1 MENNLNERKE
11 IIEKLHLIVTE
22 KIHHLQA
29 LIDDL
34 RSSNT
39 ETKSSMGDKYETS
52 REMLQQEIRQ
62 IQSQLLN
69 FQNQKNILNRIH
81 ELPTQTIQLGSI
93 VRTSFGNFMVAS
105 SLGEFEWEGEKFI
118 SISEQTP
125 LAQQL
130 LGKKSGDS
138 FEINQM
144 THRIIELN

>member
-1 MENNLNERKE
+1 MRDRKK
-11 IIEKLHLIVTE
+11 IIRQLHQITEE
-22 KIHHLQA
+22 KIEYLQG
-29 LIDDL
+29 LIEDL

-69 FQNQKNILNRIH
+69 FQNHQNILNRIK
-81 ELPTQTIQLGSI
+81 ELPSDTIQLGSI
-93 VRTSFGNFMVAS
+93 VMTSFGNFVVAS
-105 SLGEFEWEGEKFI
+105 SLGEFELDGQKFI

-125 LAQQL
+125 LAQQI

-138 FEINQM
+138 FQINQM
-144 THRIIELN
+144 THRIIAIN

>member
-1 MENNLNERKE
+1 MSNRKE
-11 IIEKLHLIVTE
+11 IIQ
-22 KIHHLQA
+22 KIHQIVETKIADLQS

-62 IQSQLLN
+62 IQTQLQVY
-69 FQNQKNILNRIH
+69 QNHQNLVNRIK
-81 ELPTQTIQLGSI
+81 EKPSETITFGSI
-93 VRTSFGNFMVAS
+93 VKTSFGNIMIVT
-105 SLGEFEWEGEKFI
+105 SLGEFVIKGEKYI

-130 LGKKSGDS
+130 LGKKVGDA
-138 FEINQM
+138 FEINQN
-144 THRIIELN
+144 RFQIFELA

>member
-1 MENNLNERKE
+1 MIDRKK
-11 IIEKLHLIVTE
+11 IIHQLHQITEE
-22 KIHHLQA
+22 KIEYLQG
-29 LIDDL
+29 LIEDL

-39 ETKSSMGDKYETS
+39 DTKSSMGDKYETS

-69 FQNQKNILNRIH
+69 FRNHQNILNRIK
-81 ELPTQTIQLGSI
+81 ELPSETIQLGSI
-93 VRTSFGNFMVAS
+93 VKTNFGNFVIAI
-105 SLGEFEWEGEKFI
+105 SLGEFEIEGQKFI

-144 THRIIELN
+144 THQIIEIN

>member
-1 MENNLNERKE
+1 MINRKK
-11 IIEKLHLIVTE
+11 IILKLHQIAE
-22 KIHHLQA
+22 GKIKYFQG

-69 FQNQKNILNRIH
+69 FQNHQNTLSRIK
-81 ELPTQTIQLGSI
+81 ELPSDAVQLGSI
-93 VRTSFGNFMVAS
+93 LKTTFGNFVIAS
-105 SLGEFEWEGEKFI
+105 SLGEFEMEGEKFI

-130 LGKKSGDS
+130 LGKKPGDS
-138 FEINQM
+138 FEINQTM
-144 THRIIELN
+144 HQIIEIN

>member
-1 MENNLNERKE
+1 MINRKK
-11 IIEKLHLIVTE
+11 IILKLHQITEE
-22 KIHHLQA
+22 KIGYFQG

-69 FQNQKNILNRIH
+69 FQNHQNTLNRIK
-81 ELPTQTIQLGSI
+81 ELPSDAVQLGSI
-93 VRTSFGNFMVAS
+93 LKTTFGNFVIAS
-105 SLGEFEWEGEKFI
+105 SLGEFEMEGEKFI

-130 LGKKSGDS
+130 LGKKPGDS
-138 FEINQM
+138 FEINQTM
-144 THRIIELN
+144 HQIIEIN